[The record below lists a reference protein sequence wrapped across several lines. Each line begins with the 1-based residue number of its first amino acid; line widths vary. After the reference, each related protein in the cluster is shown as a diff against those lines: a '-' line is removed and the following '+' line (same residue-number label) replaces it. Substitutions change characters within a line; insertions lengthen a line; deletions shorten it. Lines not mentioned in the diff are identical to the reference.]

1 MRLPVANLGPAC
13 HFLNR
18 GDCALRMLITRSTTP
33 FSPAID
39 SIGFSCMPL
48 ALRRSD
54 LFCSFVA
61 LSLFVNL
68 FGQIAILLVDRLPHS
83 SILSGEHFLEQSDVG
98 SIRNDA
104 GVTRSLERFD
114 LLQVS
119 TGDDDRRY

>member
-1 MRLPVANLGPAC
+1 MLIIQATTPLSQPRGPRSIALAFPAC
-13 HFLNR
+13 
-18 GDCALRMLITRSTTP
+18 
-33 FSPAID
+33 
-39 SIGFSCMPL
+39 L

-54 LFCSFVA
+54 LFCWFAA

-68 FGQIAILLVDRLPHS
+68 FGQIPILLVDRLPHS

-98 SIRNDA
+98 GIRNDA
-104 GVTRSLERFD
+104 SVIRSLERLD